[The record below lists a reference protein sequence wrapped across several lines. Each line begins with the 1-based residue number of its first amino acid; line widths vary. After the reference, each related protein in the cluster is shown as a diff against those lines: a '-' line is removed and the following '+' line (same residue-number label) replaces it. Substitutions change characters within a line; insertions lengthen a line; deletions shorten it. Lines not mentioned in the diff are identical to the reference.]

1 MLRNVRIA
9 ITLDKYSYY
18 REYVVFPLTHSFPE
32 IIVECHPLT
41 YCGRPAHCRG
51 ERKLLVNFHNRMSV
65 SWRQEL
71 SKCQAVSTG
80 LCSA

>member
-41 YCGRPAHCRG
+41 YCGRPAHCGVR
-51 ERKLLVNFHNRMSV
+51 ENY
-65 SWRQEL
+65 W
-71 SKCQAVSTG
+71 
-80 LCSA
+80 